1 MGSVTRSITSA
12 IEIFELSRRW
22 KGDNR
27 VGFSIFSR
35 LRHPILLLVVLPVS
49 AFGGGGWR
57 SDRSGSSA
65 DGIVLARIRNV
76 GERKVNSD
84 RRPTVP
90 VFRLT
95 NVGGIAQ
102 EGPTV
107 AQDVSSKMGRGL
119 HVGVP
124 LRPRHE

>member
-1 MGSVTRSITSA
+1 M
-12 IEIFELSRRW
+12 
-22 KGDNR
+22 
-27 VGFSIFSR
+27 
-35 LRHPILLLVVLPVS
+35 S
-49 AFGGGGWR
+49 AFGGGEWR
-57 SDRSGSSA
+57 GDRSGSSA
-65 DGIVLARIRNV
+65 DGIVLVRKRNV
-76 GERKVNSD
+76 GNMENSD

-124 LRPRHE
+124 LRPRHSR

>member
-1 MGSVTRSITSA
+1 M
-12 IEIFELSRRW
+12 
-22 KGDNR
+22 
-27 VGFSIFSR
+27 GFSIFSR

-57 SDRSGSSA
+57 SDRSGSST

-95 NVGGIAQ
+95 DVGGVAQ

-107 AQDVSSKMGRGL
+107 AQDVSSKNGEGAPRGCSSS
-119 HVGVP
+119 P
-124 LRPRHE
+124 ASFTMNEKKNPPEISND